1 MAPLPATR
9 RHSRS
14 ALRRRQVLDAALAC
28 FAEKGVE
35 ATAIEEICTASG
47 ASVGSIYH
55 QFDSK
60 TGVAAAVYLDAL
72 ADFQA
77 SITSS
82 VIPDATAR
90 DGILAVVSAHIGW
103 VEANPVRARFLQ
115 EARHREVVAARAPE
129 IADLNRALGQ
139 AVGAW
144 MAPHVAAGR
153 LRALPVDLFIALLL
167 GPAQE
172 YVRGRLSGRGGA
184 SPAAAIEALG
194 EAAWRALGP
203 GEGAD
208 APDRDRG
215 EG

>member
-9 RHSRS
+9 RHARS

-47 ASVGSIYH
+47 ASVGSVYH

-77 SITSS
+77 SITHS
-82 VIPDATAR
+82 VVPEATAR

-115 EARHREVVAARAPE
+115 QARHTEVVAARAPE

-184 SPAAAIEALG
+184 SPEAAIEALG
-194 EAAWRALGP
+194 EAAWRALGI